1 LARSVARE
9 WEPIAPEIEVMDTV
23 LLLARLLL
31 AGVFVV
37 AGGAKLADRK
47 GSKAALEGFGLPPSI
62 AAKGG
67 YALPVVELV
76 VGILL
81 IPRATAPYAAIAAFL
96 LLLSFVAGIAYNLSK
111 GRTPDCHCFGQLHSE
126 PVGTSTLVRNGV
138 LAVVALFVAIAGW
151 DDPGP
156 SLVAWIG
163 DLSTA
168 EQVVGVVALVALIGV
183 AIEAWLVIHL
193 VSQNGRILLR
203 IDSLEALLGQQ
214 PASQPAAA
222 QPVGLAEG
230 TVAPAF
236 SLKDVYEQNVSLD
249 SLRASGNPVLLI
261 FSDPGCGP
269 CNSLLPDIGKWQ
281 RDHRDRINVAL
292 VSRGSVDA
300 NKSKAEEHGLS
311 SVLIQQDREVARSYQ
326 GAGTPSGI
334 IVTADGKIG
343 SPIAQGAEA
352 IRQLVAR
359 TTGAAYVPTA
369 APQAGNGLA
378 AKPAGPTV
386 GDSAPEIS
394 LPDIDGKNVQLSDF
408 SDQETLVL
416 FWNPGCGFCSRMLPD
431 LQEWIAK
438 RGDGEPALLVVS
450 RGGAEENR
458 KQGIEAPILLDQGFA
473 AGRAFGATGTPA
485 AVLVSE
491 SGLIASPVVA
501 GATAVLALARGG
513 APKDPAKSS

>member
-1 LARSVARE
+1 
-9 WEPIAPEIEVMDTV
+9 MDTA

-31 AGVFVV
+31 AGVFIV
-37 AGGAKLADRK
+37 AGVAKLADRK
-47 GSKAALEGFGLPPSI
+47 GSKTALEGFGLPPAL

-67 YALPVVELV
+67 YALPIVELI
-76 VGILL
+76 VGVLL
-81 IPRATAPYAAIAAFL
+81 IPRVTAPYAAIGAFL

-138 LAVVALFVAIAGW
+138 LAVVALFVATAGW

-168 EQVVGVVALVALIGV
+168 EQVIGVVALLAVIAV
-183 AIEAWLVIHL
+183 AIEAWLVVHL

-203 IDSLEALLGQQ
+203 IDSLEALMGQQ
-214 PASQPAAA
+214 PAAGQPAVA

-236 SLKDVYEQNVSLD
+236 ALNDILGNSISLD
-249 SLRASGNPVLLI
+249 SLRGSGTPVLLI

-269 CNSLLPDIGKWQ
+269 CNSLLPDIGRWQ
-281 RDHRDRINVAL
+281 REQSDRLTVAL
-292 VSRGSVDA
+292 VSRGSIDA
-300 NKSKAEEHGLS
+300 NKSKAEEHGLFN
-311 SVLIQQDREVARSYQ
+311 VLIQNDREVARTFH

-334 IVTADGKIG
+334 IVTPDGKIG
-343 SPIAQGAEA
+343 SAIAQGSEA

-359 TTGAAYVPTA
+359 TTGTAQVPAA
-369 APQAGNGLA
+369 APQGGNGVA

-394 LPDIDGKNVQLSDF
+394 LPDIDGKPVRLADF
-408 SDQETLVL
+408 ANQETLVL
-416 FWNPGCGFCSRMLPD
+416 FWNPGCGFCNRMLPD
-431 LQEWIAK
+431 LQEWIAN
-438 RGDGEPALLVVS
+438 RSDSEPALLVVS
-450 RGGAEENR
+450 RGDGEENR
-458 KQGIEAPILLDQGFA
+458 NQSIDAPILLDQGFA

-491 SGLIASPVVA
+491 NGMIASPVVA

-513 APKDPAKSS
+513 APKNSAKM